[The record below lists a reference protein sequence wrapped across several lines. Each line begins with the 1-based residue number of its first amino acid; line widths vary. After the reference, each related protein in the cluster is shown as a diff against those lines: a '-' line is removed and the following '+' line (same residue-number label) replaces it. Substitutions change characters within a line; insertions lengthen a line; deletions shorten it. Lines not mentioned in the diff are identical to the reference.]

1 MDDGVAERRLGVD
14 PVHHPAAHGDGELQ
28 LDVRGLGVALGAQR
42 SLRHER
48 HSQRVQFFLE
58 QIFVLAAGGV
68 PRRVDGGRRDVVPRH
83 ASLDVEPDPLAQRGA
98 GREVVRVMRARGR
111 FRRWVRRDPASWIA
125 NERARRLVPHAEHV
139 LDEQPHELTRREV
152 RVVRDVEDV
161 LAGEVPPR
169 VIRDGSRVPP
179 VVRLDP
185 PRALLRA
192 DGDEGVEGDAGV
204 RRLQRVHVGVSRAR
218 ERQ

>member
-1 MDDGVAERRLGVD
+1 
-14 PVHHPAAHGDGELQ
+14 
-28 LDVRGLGVALGAQR
+28 
-42 SLRHER
+42 
-48 HSQRVQFFLE
+48 
-58 QIFVLAAGGV
+58 
-68 PRRVDGGRRDVVPRH
+68 
-83 ASLDVEPDPLAQRGA
+83 
-98 GREVVRVMRARGR
+98 MRARGG
-111 FRRWVRRDPASWIA
+111 FRRWVNRDPAVRVT
-125 NERARRLVPHAEHV
+125 NQRARRLVPDAQEV
-139 LDEQPHELTRREV
+139 FDEQPHELTRREV
-152 RVVRDVEDV
+152 HCVRDVEDV
-161 LAGEVPPR
+161 LTREVPPR

>member
-1 MDDGVAERRLGVD
+1 MDDGVAERSLGVD

-42 SLRHER
+42 TLRHER
-48 HSQRVQFFLE
+48 HPKRTQFFLE
-58 QIFVLAAGGV
+58 QIFVLATRGM

-83 ASLDVEPDPLAQRGA
+83 ASLDVEPDPLAQRGT
-98 GREVVRVMRARGR
+98 GREVSRVMRARRG
-111 FRRWVRRDPASWIA
+111 FRRWVNGNPAARIS
-125 NERARRLVPHAEHV
+125 NQRARRLVPHAEEV
-139 LDEQPHELTRREV
+139 FDEQPHELTRREV

-169 VIRDGSRVPP
+169 VIRDGTRVPP
-179 VVRLDP
+179 VRRLDP